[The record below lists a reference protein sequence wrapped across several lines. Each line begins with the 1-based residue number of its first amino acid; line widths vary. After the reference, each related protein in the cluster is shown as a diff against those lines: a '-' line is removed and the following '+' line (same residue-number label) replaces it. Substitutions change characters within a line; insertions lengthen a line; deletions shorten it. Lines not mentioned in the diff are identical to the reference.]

1 MKVTIKDTNV
11 PILQVNRS
19 QNPKELDFKVCAEK
33 AAAQEDAE
41 DAFNHGVARGT
52 LRGTVRGTVHG
63 TAPSTVLSK
72 GEYDMGQ
79 WFEADLLS
87 NKTIKLFERL
97 R

>member
-19 QNPKELDFKVCAEK
+19 QNPEELDFKVCAEK

-52 LRGTVRGTVHG
+52 LRGTVRGTTRSSVRG
-63 TAPSTVLSK
+63 SVRGVERGRIQYGAMVRGRPSV
-72 GEYDMGQ
+72 
-79 WFEADLLS
+79 
-87 NKTIKLFERL
+87 
-97 R
+97 

>member
-1 MKVTIKDTNV
+1 MKVTIKVTNV

-19 QNPKELDFKVCAEK
+19 QNPEELDFKVCAEK

-63 TAPSTVLSK
+63 TARSSVHGSVRGVERGRIRYGAMVRGRPSV
-72 GEYDMGQ
+72 
-79 WFEADLLS
+79 
-87 NKTIKLFERL
+87 
-97 R
+97 